1 MAVTLSEIAALA
13 GVSRGTVDRALNDRG
28 RVDPKVAARVRRIA
42 MEMGYR
48 PNRAGRLLALA
59 KHPIKIGVIVQSV
72 ETMFMNMVYEEA
84 RRACARLTSE
94 GAEILLRPLEGVN
107 ASRQL
112 DVIDELVAQ
121 GVNGLAVTPVE
132 DDAVRARLRSLSGE
146 IPVITFN
153 TDLSESG
160 RLCYVGSDNYACGR
174 ACAGLMDLL
183 LAGDG
188 EVLVVAGHENNLSHR
203 QRVEGFCDEVA
214 AHFPGLK
221 LLPPET
227 CGDDQQLAHDIVCRT
242 VQEHPQLRG
251 IYVSVNGQIGACD
264 ALRELGLQGKVHLIC
279 HDLSEANAENIRAG
293 LIDFLIDQDAH
304 LQGVRPIELL
314 LDYLLVG
321 EKPESERILARID
334 IRNRYNV

>member
-13 GVSRGTVDRALNDRG
+13 GVSRGTVDRALNNRG

-84 RRACARLTSE
+84 RRTCARLTSE

-146 IPVITFN
+146 IPVVTFN

-160 RLCYVGSDNYACGR
+160 RLCYVGSDNYACGC

-203 QRVEGFCDEVA
+203 QRVEGFCDEAA

>member
-146 IPVITFN
+146 IPVVTFN

>member
-1 MAVTLSEIAALA
+1 MAVTLAEIAALA
-13 GVSRGTVDRALNDRG
+13 GVSRGTVDRALNNRG

-42 MEMGYR
+42 VERGYR
-48 PNRAGRLLALA
+48 PNRAGRMLALA

-72 ETMFMNMVYEEA
+72 ETMFMHMVYEEA
-84 RRACARLTSE
+84 SRACTRLKNE
-94 GAEILLRPLEGVN
+94 GAEVLLRPLEGVD

-112 DVIDELVAQ
+112 AAIDELVAQ

-132 DDAVRARLRSLSGE
+132 DDAVRARLRSLSRE
-146 IPVITFN
+146 IPVVTFN

-160 RLCYVGSDNYACGR
+160 RLCYVGPDNYACGR
-174 ACAGLMDLL
+174 ACAGLMNLL
-183 LAGDG
+183 LADGG
-188 EVLVVAGHENNLSHR
+188 EVLVVAGQENNLSHR
-203 QRVEGFCDEVA
+203 QRVEGFCDEAVS
-214 AHFPGLK
+214 HFPDLK

-242 VQEHPQLRG
+242 VQKHPELRG
-251 IYVSVNGQIGACD
+251 VYVSVNGQIGACD

-279 HDLSEANAENIRAG
+279 HDLSEVNAENVRAG

-304 LQGVRPIELL
+304 LQGVRPVELL

-321 EKPESERILARID
+321 EKPESECILARID